1 MNIKEKAKQL
11 KTDIP
16 AIYIAMK
23 HKETP
28 IITKIL
34 AAIVVVYALSPIDLI
49 PDFIPILGLLD
60 DVVILPILIKLVLVS
75 IPKEQFLD
83 YKKEAEAAFNLDNNK
98 RWYFAI
104 PFVLIWLFVIFL
116 IVRLFI

>member
-1 MNIKEKAKQL
+1 MSLKEKIKKL
-11 KTDIP
+11 KSDIP
-16 AIYIAMK
+16 AIYIALK

-28 IITKIL
+28 IIAKVL
-34 AAIVVVYALSPIDLI
+34 AAIVVVYALSPVDLI

-60 DVVILPILIKLVLVS
+60 DLIILPILIKLVLVS

-83 YKKEAEAAFNLDNNK
+83 YKKEAEATFNLYDNK

-104 PFVLIWLFVIFL
+104 PFVIIWLFVIFL